1 MKKLCIP
8 AEWIHAVK
16 ATKSLASQK
25 YWVAYTHLS
34 YAENWHDCH
43 DLILQNLM
51 PNLVCNGQF
60 SLLNRILSK
69 CVPAAGG
76 IHRWR
81 FRGGLLM
88 EFINMWQR
96 INDLDEDTNRHE
108 LGRHLSDVRTIV
120 KRLKSFAP
128 ETPTDYMVV
137 SEVSKSFS
145 HLHET
150 LLKKIQFDEHNFLIQ
165 TTELLNLLIMPFDY
179 KYTDLNKC
187 FVLFNKTPF
196 YSMLQN

>member
-1 MKKLCIP
+1 MR
-8 AEWIHAVK
+8 
-16 ATKSLASQK
+16 ASSRRNSS
-25 YWVAYTHLS
+25 VAFPMRTTH
-34 YAENWHDCH
+34 
-43 DLILQNLM
+43 
-51 PNLVCNGQF
+51 
-60 SLLNRILSK
+60 
-69 CVPAAGG
+69 
-76 IHRWR
+76 
-81 FRGGLLM
+81 M